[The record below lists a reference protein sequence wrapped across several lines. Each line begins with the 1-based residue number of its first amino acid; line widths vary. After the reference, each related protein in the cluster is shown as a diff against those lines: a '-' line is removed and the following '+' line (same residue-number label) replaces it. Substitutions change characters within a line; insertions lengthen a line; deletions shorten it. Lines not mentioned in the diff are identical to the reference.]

1 LKAIIN
7 NLDQGLLPILLTV
20 LLLAFGMSFV
30 APLIPL
36 IIRDAGAS
44 AATIGQIAA
53 VYFLSFTV
61 FTPLMGKVVD
71 KVGSKKIIVSGL
83 LMYAVSVLSMIF
95 ASTSWHFYGIR
106 IFQGIGTA
114 CLFAPTESAINVL
127 SSPERRSS
135 NMGLYGVVFAIGF
148 AVGPGIGTYLF
159 AFNRSFPFL
168 FGAALCFLSF
178 AVMLAY
184 YKDVPIPLRTT
195 DIRLLEL
202 FNMLRVP
209 LLAGLCYAV
218 VEASIGSF
226 LSLYLDQLNFKG
238 ASLGIAFTFFAVGGI
253 VSPFPAG
260 KAADRFGKL
269 PSLYV
274 LGIILAITT
283 FAFTLSSNYFFIVFL
298 CFAVGFVAGGLYP
311 VALALIGDRIPP
323 QQMGTANSTFSFLYG
338 VGSIA
343 GPALTGWTIKFF
355 GMKYLFYPMTAAALV
370 FAMIAIVDA
379 KRGGENLPLKTS

>member
-1 LKAIIN
+1 MTT
-7 NLDQGLLPILLTV
+7 LDRGLFPILLTV
-20 LLLAFGMSFV
+20 FLLAFGMSFV

-36 IIRDAGAS
+36 VIRNAGAS

-53 VYFLSFTV
+53 IYFFSFTV

-71 KVGSKKIIVSGL
+71 KVGSKKIIVAGL
-83 LMYAVSVLSMIF
+83 VMYAMSVLSMVY
-95 ASTSWHFYGIR
+95 ASAGWHFYGIR
-106 IFQGIGTA
+106 IFQGLGTA

-135 NMGLYGVVFAIGF
+135 NMGLYGVVFAVGF

-159 AFNRSFPFL
+159 ALDPRVPFL
-168 FGAALCFLSF
+168 FGAALCLLSC
-178 AVMLAY
+178 AVMIIGY
-184 YKDVPIPLRTT
+184 QDVPIPMRTADLRVFK
-195 DIRLLEL
+195 L
-202 FNMLRVP
+202 FTLLRVP

-226 LSLYLDQLNFKG
+226 LSLYLDHLNFKG

-253 VSPFPAG
+253 VSPVPAG
-260 KAADRFGKL
+260 RAADRFGKL

-274 LGIILAITT
+274 LGIILAATT
-283 FAFTLSSNYFFIVFL
+283 FAFTATSDYYIIVFL

-311 VALALIGDRIPP
+311 VALALIGDLIPP
-323 QQMGTANSTFSFLYG
+323 QQMGMANSTFSFLYG

-370 FAMIAIVDA
+370 FVVIALA
-379 KRGGENLPLKTS
+379 AARNRTEHLPCKTP

>member
-1 LKAIIN
+1 MKLLS
-7 NLDQGLLPILLTV
+7 NLDKGLFPILLTV

-53 VYFLSFTV
+53 VYFLSFTL
-61 FTPLMGKVVD
+61 FTPLMGKIVD

-83 LMYAVSVLSMIF
+83 AIYALSVFAMIF
-95 ASTSWHFYGIR
+95 AYSSWYFYCIR
-106 IFQGIGTA
+106 IFQGMGTA

-135 NMGLYGVVFAIGF
+135 NMGLYGVVFAVGF
-148 AVGPGIGTYLF
+148 AIGPGIGTYLF
-159 AFNRSFPFL
+159 ALNRNLPFL
-168 FGAALCFLSF
+168 LGAALCLLSF
-178 AVMLAY
+178 IVMLAGY
-184 YKDVPIPLRTT
+184 QDIPIPVKTT
-195 DIRLLEL
+195 DIRFRAL
-202 FNMLRVP
+202 FTMLRVP

-226 LSLYLDQLNFKG
+226 LSLYLDQLGFRG
-238 ASLGIAFTFFAVGGI
+238 ASLGLAFTSFAVGGI

-260 KAADRFGKL
+260 KAADRFGKI

-274 LGIILAITT
+274 LGIILSAAT
-283 FAFTLSSNYFFIVFL
+283 FSFTVTADYFVIVFL
-298 CFAVGFVAGGLYP
+298 CFAVGVVAGGLYP
-311 VALALIGDRIPP
+311 IALSLIGELIPP

-343 GPALTGWTIKFF
+343 GPALTGWMIKLF
-355 GMKYLFYPMTAAALV
+355 GMKYLFYPMTAATLLFVAITV
-370 FAMIAIVDA
+370 FE
-379 KRGGENLPLKTS
+379 KRNNSNRVSN

>member
-1 LKAIIN
+1 MTT
-7 NLDQGLLPILLTV
+7 LDRGLLPILLTV
-20 LLLAFGMSFV
+20 FFLAFGMSFV

-36 IIRDAGAS
+36 VIKNAGAS

-53 VYFLSFTV
+53 VYFFSFTM

-71 KVGSKKIIVSGL
+71 KVGSKKIIVAGL
-83 LMYAVSVLSMIF
+83 IMYALSVLSMVY
-95 ASTSWHFYGIR
+95 ASAGWQFYGIR
-106 IFQGIGTA
+106 IFQGLGTA

-135 NMGLYGVVFAIGF
+135 NMGLYGVVFAVGF

-159 AFNRSFPFL
+159 ALDPRVPFL
-168 FGAALCFLSF
+168 FGTALCLLSC
-178 AVMLAY
+178 AVMIIGY
-184 YKDVPIPLRTT
+184 QDVPIPVRTA
-195 DIRLLEL
+195 DVRVFKL
-202 FNMLRVP
+202 FTLLRVP

-226 LSLYLDQLNFKG
+226 LSLYLDHLNFKG
-238 ASLGIAFTFFAVGGI
+238 ASLGIAFTCFAVGGI
-253 VSPFPAG
+253 VSPVPAG
-260 KAADRFGKL
+260 RAADRFGKL
-269 PSLYV
+269 PLLYV
-274 LGIILAITT
+274 LGIILAATT
-283 FAFTLSSNYFFIVFL
+283 FAFTATSVYYIIIFL

-311 VALALIGDRIPP
+311 VALALIGDLIPP
-323 QQMGTANSTFSFLYG
+323 QQMGMANSTFSFLYG

-370 FAMIAIVDA
+370 FAVIALGA
-379 KRGGENLPLKTS
+379 ARNRTENLPLKTP